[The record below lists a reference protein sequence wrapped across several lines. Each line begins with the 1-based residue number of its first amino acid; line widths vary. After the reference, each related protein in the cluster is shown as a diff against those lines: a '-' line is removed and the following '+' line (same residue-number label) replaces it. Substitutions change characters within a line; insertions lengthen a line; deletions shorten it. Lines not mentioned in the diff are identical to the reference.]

1 MLGGLVAALL
11 ADPPPPP
18 PLQPVCWGFGF
29 IDSEKHILPGHPP
42 RCDRPNDPGTV
53 TGCGTC
59 NFNDPAWGTGTTDC
73 PGNSSHLYPTM
84 EDCLAK
90 NCGSTTG
97 TVDQAVFTCVHGTC
111 GQPANESCP
120 CTYYPPGWT
129 HWDTCACPSQCI
141 CEPGWTGPNCTE
153 TRPDEYLCDLTI
165 PNPTCRVVPG
175 GTPGSVANQ
184 TACDASCHPTP
195 PPPPPQACICL
206 GAYPPTC
213 TKFPI
218 GTPHS
223 TDCPTCYS
231 TCH

>member
-1 MLGGLVAALL
+1 MIRSMLGGLVAALL

-29 IDSEKHILPGHPP
+29 IDSDKHILPGHPP

-59 NFNDPAWGTGTTDC
+59 NFNDPSWGTGTTDC

-97 TVDQAVFTCVHGTC
+97 TVDQAVFTCVH
-111 GQPANESCP
+111 
-120 CTYYPPGWT
+120 
-129 HWDTCACPSQCI
+129 
-141 CEPGWTGPNCTE
+141 
-153 TRPDEYLCDLTI
+153 TI

-184 TACDASCHPTP
+184 TACDASCRPTP